1 MKDSMTYKKY
11 IHGNSV
17 NLDKR
22 SRQIRTCDL
31 RFTSIVLYPL
41 STDEIHQNQ
50 LIYKQFTKTFK
61 SPSRNVGSKY

>member
-11 IHGNSV
+11 ILGNSV

-31 RFTSIVLYPL
+31 GFTSMVLYPL
-41 STDEIHQNQ
+41 SIDEIHQNQ
-50 LIYKQFTKTFK
+50 LINKQFTKTFK
-61 SPSRNVGSKY
+61 SPSRNVGSK

>member
-11 IHGNSV
+11 ILGNSV

-31 RFTSIVLYPL
+31 RFTSIVLYPM
-41 STDEIHQNQ
+41 STDEIHQNR
-50 LIYKQFTKTFK
+50 LIYKQ
-61 SPSRNVGSKY
+61 

>member
-11 IHGNSV
+11 ILGNSV

-31 RFTSIVLYPL
+31 QFTSIVLYPL

-61 SPSRNVGSKY
+61 SPSRNVGSK